1 MFSKPEKLVAYFG
14 IDPSVTQSGQFEGA
28 GNKMSKRGS
37 KLLRKVI
44 FTSAMVSLSK
54 KRNGVFFAMPLI
66 SVFKNFFQKLSVNL
80 LTKLNWSRPCQ

>member
-1 MFSKPEKLVAYFG
+1 MFSKLEKLVAYFG

-54 KRNGVFFAMPLI
+54 KRNGVFFCHAI
-66 SVFKNFFQKLSVNL
+66 NIGFQKLFSKIISKPIDK
-80 LTKLNWSRPCQ
+80 T